1 MPSNYALAAA
11 AIRAELKRHNIPASV
26 TSSGYSGGS
35 SVRVRIKKDILPA
48 TRREIEAFCDKY
60 VYGHFN
66 GYDDSYVYSGAK
78 DDLPKT
84 YYVFVEVDYSEA
96 IKAEAVA
103 YVANTSGI
111 ADFEREGYCWAALNG
126 SWGNFWTAR
135 KPRVKLAA

>member
-26 TSSGYSGGS
+26 TSNGYSGGS

-48 TRREIEAFCDKY
+48 TLKEIEMFCDHY

-66 GYDDSYVYSGAK
+66 GMDDSYIYSNVK

-84 YYVFVEVDYSEA
+84 RYVFVEIDYSEA
-96 IKAEAVA
+96 IKAEAIA
-103 YVANTSGI
+103 YVANHEGI
-111 ADFEREGYCWAALNG
+111 DFEREGYCWAALNG
-126 SWGNFWTAR
+126 SWGDFWTAR